1 MNLFEYFREGF
12 GTTRTETLLGKIDK
26 VVPWKEL
33 AKEIENRREI
43 APGGVGRPRVDV
55 IRLLKCLFL
64 QGLYNLSDPE
74 TEDQLRDR
82 ISFQKFVGISEAK
95 EIPDETTI
103 NRFKTELS
111 EKGYQEDIFTHTQ
124 FILHQKGYTVEKGSI
139 QDGTFLEQ
147 SKGKKDK
154 YGRSTRD
161 GEATFSKKG
170 GQTFHGYKAHIET
183 NEKDPFILNTTFTT
197 ASIHDSGQQN
207 ALMTGEETNLY
218 GDSAYGMSQKKTQAY
233 EDMGLETNFNER
245 PVRNKPLTH
254 LQKDQNRIK
263 SIIRA
268 KVEHPFAWIKHR
280 YMKTRVRYRGLHKNA
295 MDWFLTAAIYNFEQM
310 ARRWV

>member
-1 MNLFEYFREGF
+1 MNLFQYFREEF
-12 GTTRTETLLGKIDK
+12 GITRTETLLRKIDK
-26 VVPWKEL
+26 VVPWETL
-33 AKEIENRREI
+33 AKEIENRRDL
-43 APGGVGRPRVDV
+43 APRGVGRPRTDI

-82 ISFQKFVGISEAK
+82 ISFQKFVGISGAK

-111 EKGYQEDIFTHTQ
+111 EKGYQEDIFTRTQ
-124 FILHQKGYTVEKGSI
+124 SILYEKGYSVKKGCI

-154 YGRSTRD
+154 YGQSTRD
-161 GEATFSKKG
+161 HEATFTKKG

-197 ASIHDSGQQN
+197 ARVHDSGQQN

-218 GDSAYGMSQKKTQAY
+218 GDSAYGMSEAKKQAY
-233 EDMGLETNFNER
+233 RDSGLETHFNER
-245 PVRNKPLTH
+245 PVRNKPLMH
-254 LQKDQNRIK
+254 LQKEENRIK
-263 SIIRA
+263 SVIRA
-268 KVEHPFAWIKHR
+268 KVEHPFAWIKYR

-310 ARRWV
+310 ARRWA